1 LAQRQDKAPHVISYA
16 SKTSDLTQSN
26 YTTTEKELLVVV
38 FTLDKF
44 RLYLLNAKKIV
55 FIDHAAL
62 KFLLTK
68 IDVKPWLIIWMLL
81 LQEFDIEIRDQ
92 SEAQSLVA
100 GYLSR
105 IQ

>member
-1 LAQRQDKAPHVISYA
+1 
-16 SKTSDLTQSN
+16 
-26 YTTTEKELLVVV
+26 VV